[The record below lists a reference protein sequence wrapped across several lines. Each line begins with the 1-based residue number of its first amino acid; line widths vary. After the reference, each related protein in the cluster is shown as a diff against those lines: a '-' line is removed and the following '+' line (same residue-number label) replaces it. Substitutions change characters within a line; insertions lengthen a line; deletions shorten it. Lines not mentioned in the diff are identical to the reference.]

1 MSGLVH
7 ALKLLV
13 LVSMYILTFFMRR
26 LNIWLDFDLFMLIL
40 MSMYTAIFCGH
51 GFKLIYVLLS
61 IGFFA
66 RLVLEI
72 NLAGMMEQ
80 VWSLF
85 VLLMTVVYW
94 GTLMTDRKDGG
105 E

>member
-1 MSGLVH
+1 M
-7 ALKLLV
+7 
-13 LVSMYILTFFMRR
+13 
-26 LNIWLDFDLFMLIL
+26 
-40 MSMYTAIFCGH
+40 
-51 GFKLIYVLLS
+51 LLS

-105 E
+105 V